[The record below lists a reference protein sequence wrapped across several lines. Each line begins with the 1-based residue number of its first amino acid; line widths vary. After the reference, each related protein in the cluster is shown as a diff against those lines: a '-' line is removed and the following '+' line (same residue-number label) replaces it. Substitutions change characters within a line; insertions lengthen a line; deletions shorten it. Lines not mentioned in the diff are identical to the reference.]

1 MTAAMTGATG
11 AMTAKMTGVT
21 GEMTAKT
28 AVPDPDCSG
37 DSPRTRSAMN
47 KNIAP
52 DASTEP
58 ATDPVIPHR
67 ESGHVSEPADPE
79 TLSADQSGDVQEKV
93 PITARL
99 LLHESFTA
107 RRAAGT
113 IAAFTLL
120 ITVTGGIL
128 ERVVDHQEFPTIG
141 KGLWFALQTV
151 TTSRIRRRHAQAGR
165 RTLHRRGRDARG
177 NRLPRRDHR
186 VSHRIADRKQP
197 ATVRRRIRGARTP
210 AGSRTLPTGWRESK
224 RPLTSRRHH
233 PHLPRAN
240 DSGSLPPKQSELST

>member
-1 MTAAMTGATG
+1 
-11 AMTAKMTGVT
+11 
-21 GEMTAKT
+21 
-28 AVPDPDCSG
+28 
-37 DSPRTRSAMN
+37 MN

-52 DASTEP
+52 GASAEP

-79 TLSADQSGDVQEKV
+79 ALSADSQSGDVQEKV

-120 ITVTGGIL
+120 ITVSGGIL
-128 ERVVDHQEFPTIG
+128 ERVVDPQEFPTIG

-151 TTSRIRRRHAQAGR
+151 TTVGYGDVTPKQADGRFIGAVVMLAGIGFLAVITASVTASLIESSRRRFAAESE
-165 RTLHRRGRDARG
+165 RGHDASARG
-177 NRLPRRDHR
+177 HQR
-186 VSHRIADRKQP
+186 
-197 ATVRRRIRGARTP
+197 P
-210 AGSRTLPTGWRESK
+210 AGEDR
-224 RPLTSRRHH
+224 
-233 PHLPRAN
+233 
-240 DSGSLPPKQSELST
+240 SGA

>member
-1 MTAAMTGATG
+1 
-11 AMTAKMTGVT
+11 
-21 GEMTAKT
+21 
-28 AVPDPDCSG
+28 
-37 DSPRTRSAMN
+37 MN

-52 DASTEP
+52 GASAEP

-79 TLSADQSGDVQEKV
+79 ALSADSQSGDVQEKV

-120 ITVTGGIL
+120 ITVSGGIL
-128 ERVVDHQEFPTIG
+128 ERVVDPQEFPTIG

-151 TTSRIRRRHAQAGR
+151 TTVGYGDVTPKQADGRFIGAVVMLAGIGFLAVITASVTASLIESSRRRFAAESE
-165 RTLHRRGRDARG
+165 RDATQ
-177 NRLPRRDHR
+177 RLEDITDRLA
-186 VSHRIADRKQP
+186 RIEAALDQP
-197 ATVRRRIRGARTP
+197 A
-210 AGSRTLPTGWRESK
+210 
-224 RPLTSRRHH
+224 
-233 PHLPRAN
+233 
-240 DSGSLPPKQSELST
+240 PPSSPGKS